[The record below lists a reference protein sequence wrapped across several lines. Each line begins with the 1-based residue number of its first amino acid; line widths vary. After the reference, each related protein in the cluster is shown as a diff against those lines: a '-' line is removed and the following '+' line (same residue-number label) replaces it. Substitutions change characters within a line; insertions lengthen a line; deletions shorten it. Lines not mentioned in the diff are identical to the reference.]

1 MKKENVFDDFEVID
15 MASEM
20 GDVVCCDFCNLGED
34 TMGGVMIG
42 SNAVCG
48 ACCCENGYYL
58 NNVDDVDYFFDRNKT
73 FKENVLKYRKDNA
86 RNKINSTLKFRIG
99 EGHTFKDSISNLNN
113 MQLDIENILRTS
125 VESEADPSDY
135 LDAVTDYIRRRPS
148 MFEVLK
154 SAYKE
159 FNLKDIDEFA
169 RTVAMLHLQVKQE
182 QIKKKVNEK
191 EESIKIEAPQITGY
205 KISDSI
211 TEQKRLLDEVR
222 NNDDMKDIFP
232 DIARA

>member
-1 MKKENVFDDFEVID
+1 MNKDNIFDDFEVID

-48 ACCCENGYYL
+48 NCCEKNGYYL
-58 NNVDDVDYFFDRNKT
+58 DRADDVDYFFDRNKT

-99 EGHTFKDSISNLNN
+99 EGHSFKDSISNLTD
-113 MQLDIENILRTS
+113 MQLDIDSILRTS
-125 VESEADPSDY
+125 MNSDADPSDY

-191 EESIKIEAPQITGY
+191 EESIKIEAPKITGY

-222 NNDDMKDIFP
+222 NSDDMKDIFP

>member
-1 MKKENVFDDFEVID
+1 
-15 MASEM
+15 
-20 GDVVCCDFCNLGED
+20 
-34 TMGGVMIG
+34 
-42 SNAVCG
+42 
-48 ACCCENGYYL
+48 
-58 NNVDDVDYFFDRNKT
+58 
-73 FKENVLKYRKDNA
+73 
-86 RNKINSTLKFRIG
+86 
-99 EGHTFKDSISNLNN
+99 